1 MPSAGCIRLIL
12 ITMAQITAFHWHT
25 EAFTLE
31 LAHTSGLGSS
41 PPYLACGDLP
51 KGYDDL
57 SVIRFYE
64 RLGSF

>member
-1 MPSAGCIRLIL
+1 
-12 ITMAQITAFHWHT
+12 MAQITALHWHT

-31 LAHTSGLGSS
+31 LADTSGLGSS